1 MKILVVDDE
10 PLITRTLALIFEK
23 HGFEA
28 SSALT
33 ADDALASA
41 LSNPPDLVLC
51 DIDMPGRDGLS
62 LMSDLSRELPG
73 CPILVLTG
81 RYSSIARVR
90 ELADTLRQ
98 RVNIITKPCQPSDL
112 LRSAND
118 MLQIA

>member
-1 MKILVVDDE
+1 MKILVVDVE

-118 MLQIA
+118 MLKIA